1 MPDTTRDLIKYKS
14 SKGLV
19 ETTDEEVDK
28 PLYRRPGFEGIV
40 SFKEMDAKLAAFL
53 RDARESEYLTRAE
66 FAPIVGLSTAVY
78 GRYERAFS
86 RMTVTRMIHLCEL
99 LGFMPIDM
107 LFAAAPHLYGRTP
120 EEAKDH
126 LELSHLIRGLPH
138 EAVRNLIGIVARM
151 TPEENP
157 AEKAGKPEKTGK
169 KEGR

>member
-1 MPDTTRDLIKYKS
+1 MPDTRDLIKYKS

-19 ETTDEEVDK
+19 ETTDDEVEK
-28 PLYRRPGFEGIV
+28 PFYRRPGFEGIV
-40 SFKEMDAKLAAFL
+40 SFKNMDEKLAAYL
-53 RDARESEYLTRAE
+53 RDTREEKNLSQAD
-66 FAPIVGLSTAVY
+66 FASIVGLSTAVY

-107 LFAAAPHLYGRTP
+107 IYAAAPHLYGRTP

-151 TPEENP
+151 TPEDKPN
-157 AEKAGKPEKTGK
+157 EKQSKQSSK
-169 KEGR
+169 KKGR